1 MWRPNLVT
9 LKTLQLVPWHRDF
22 DGLISLQQDR
32 KLFGWNEDLDAARSA
47 WRFTDQACPLEREDH
62 LVHGRRC
69 EAEIALNVAFGG
81 RLPVDAGIGV
91 DERQILALLGG
102 EAGRDL
108 ARHLI
113 HRSIHLGLHD
123 GGCDE
128 CTLSCQAEPR

>member
-1 MWRPNLVT
+1 
-9 LKTLQLVPWHRDF
+9 
-22 DGLISLQQDR
+22 
-32 KLFGWNEDLDAARSA
+32 
-47 WRFTDQACPLEREDH
+47 
-62 LVHGRRC
+62 
-69 EAEIALNVAFGG
+69 
-81 RLPVDAGIGV
+81 LPVDAGIGV

-113 HRSIHLGLHD
+113 RRSIHLGLHD